1 MHAHCCVAVFGCC
14 ILKWC
19 RSACVCVCLIL
30 CMFVCVCMCVCEHAC
45 VRVCMRVCVHAC
57 MCYTWVPIS
66 FYAGNVIFKVRV
78 STNVSKALKLLGCM
92 SGHE

>member
-1 MHAHCCVAVFGCC
+1 MHAHCCVAVFGFC

-30 CMFVCVCMCVCEHAC
+30 CMFVCVCVCVYVCAC
-45 VRVCMRVCVHAC
+45 VRVCV
-57 MCYTWVPIS
+57 CYTWVPIS

-78 STNVSKALKLLGCM
+78 STDVSKALKWLGCM

>member
-1 MHAHCCVAVFGCC
+1 MCVCLFDSLYV
-14 ILKWC
+14 
-19 RSACVCVCLIL
+19 CVCVY
-30 CMFVCVCMCVCEHAC
+30 VCAC

-66 FYAGNVIFKVRV
+66 FYASNVIFKVRV
-78 STNVSKALKLLGCM
+78 STDVSKALKLLGCM